1 MKPFPTMVG
10 WSMSSDKYPH
20 PQDRAETIEAQ
31 DSACRSTGTT
41 NKIEKEQPTR
51 SNAVLILANTRKEVV
66 VSTTPVLLTQIPFNS
81 LLFAASPRLFV
92 KLEL

>member
-10 WSMSSDKYPH
+10 WSMSSNKYPH

-41 NKIEKEQPTR
+41 NKIEK
-51 SNAVLILANTRKEVV
+51 NNTLD
-66 VSTTPVLLTQIPFNS
+66 SMQF
-81 LLFAASPRLFV
+81 
-92 KLEL
+92 